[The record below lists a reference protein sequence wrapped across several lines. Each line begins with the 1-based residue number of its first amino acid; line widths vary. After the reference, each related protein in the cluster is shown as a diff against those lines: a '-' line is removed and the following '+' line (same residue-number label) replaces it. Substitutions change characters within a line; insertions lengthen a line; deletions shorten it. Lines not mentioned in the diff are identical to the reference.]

1 MNYASLWLP
10 IVTARP
16 HMMKNKLQNY
26 APPPHPNLLRAED
39 SWFSISRMHQ
49 FRKVAAWIPLG
60 ILAIGSAWRTSTELL
75 LANKVLFLRWR
86 PATIIRFGKFIIFS
100 LKSSFSQS
108 SFWLILGNL
117 HWIISHCYVKIV
129 LILSKSK

>member
-1 MNYASLWLP
+1 MPPFGYPLSLPAP
-10 IVTARP
+10 IWWKTNFKITP
-16 HMMKNKLQNY
+16 
-26 APPPHPNLLRAED
+26 PPPHPNLLRAED